1 MTDATEGPPDD
12 GGPAAPTGSGWFSPL
27 RIGIALVLV
36 AAALIA
42 WQSTRGSSPV
52 YRTATVG
59 TGTVEATLDAV
70 GTITPA
76 NQASLNFNVSGTVSA
91 VDVSV
96 GQTVTAGQTLASL
109 NIADLNATVVSA
121 QATLAAAQATLASA
135 EASQTDT
142 EVVSSTSSDT
152 PTSSSSAPT
161 TSNHHH
167 GAVIGFGP
175 VRIGED
181 HPAPGH
187 AGCRSD
193 ATGCRFVPSRLD
205 AGPGD
210 HRVRRPGITRHPRR
224 SDDDIDDH
232 HHRSEPCWRRSPTH
246 LCPGLE
252 PGVRGPGQGRRRHQ
266 DGQSGRECADL
277 GARGVLRIGVRI
289 VLGGVTVEHR
299 QDGSE
304 LGQYRVHTVGRI
316 GVHCLQPR

>member
-1 MTDATEGPPDD
+1 M
-12 GGPAAPTGSGWFSPL
+12 

-42 WQSTRGSSPV
+42 WQSTGGSSPV

-142 EVVSSTSSDT
+142 EVVSSTSSIERSDHVDH
-152 PTSSSSAPT
+152 
-161 TSNHHH
+161 HHH
-167 GAVIGFGP
+167 GPVIGHRP
-175 VRIGED
+175 VLVGKG

-187 AGCRSD
+187 AGLRSD
-193 ATGCRFVPSRLD
+193 ATGRRFVPSRLE
-205 AGPGD
+205 PWT
-210 HRVRRPGITRHPRR
+210 RRPPCAPPRR
-224 SDDDIDDH
+224 
-232 HHRSEPCWRRSPTH
+232 HRLP
-246 LCPGLE
+246 
-252 PGVRGPGQGRRRHQ
+252 
-266 DGQSGRECADL
+266 
-277 GARGVLRIGVRI
+277 
-289 VLGGVTVEHR
+289 
-299 QDGSE
+299 
-304 LGQYRVHTVGRI
+304 
-316 GVHCLQPR
+316 